1 MLSQFFKM
9 IYLSLLLG
17 LNKKNM
23 GTINLQ
29 NKSLRIMSTTMIIA
43 ASIVL
48 VTSITEFGNV
58 SDAFGQGSNSTSSL
72 PSLTPQQKAA
82 MCNPNNPKLNFV
94 NSTESKVCDIPPT
107 STNTTTKTTTPAANN
122 NTAPSTIGKQLGLLY
137 NQGYT
142 KGVADAK
149 SVQTTTSS
157 TGTTMKPDDVDCD
170 SSIDPQANNEDY
182 CSGYQ
187 HGYADTYNHEVNEG
201 K

>member
-1 MLSQFFKM
+1 
-9 IYLSLLLG
+9 
-17 LNKKNM
+17 
-23 GTINLQ
+23 
-29 NKSLRIMSTTMIIA
+29 
-43 ASIVL
+43 
-48 VTSITEFGNV
+48 
-58 SDAFGQGSNSTSSL
+58 
-72 PSLTPQQKAA
+72 

-94 NSTESKVCDIPPT
+94 NSTELKICGIPPT

-122 NTAPSTIGKQLGLLY
+122 NTAPPTTGKQLGLLY

-149 SVQTTTSS
+149 TVQITTSS
-157 TGTTMKPDDVDCD
+157 TGTMMKPDDVDCD
-170 SSIDPQANNEDY
+170 SSIDPQASNEDY

>member
-1 MLSQFFKM
+1 MT
-9 IYLSLLLG
+9 
-17 LNKKNM
+17 
-23 GTINLQ
+23 TINLQ
-29 NKSLRIMSTTMIIA
+29 NTSLAIMSTTIIIA

-58 SDAFGQGSNSTSSL
+58 SFAFGQGSNSTSSL

-82 MCNPNNPKLNFV
+82 MCNPNNPKLKFV
-94 NSTESKVCDIPPT
+94 NSTESKICGIPPT
-107 STNTTTKTTTPAANN
+107 STNTTTTTPAANN
-122 NTAPSTIGKQLGLLY
+122 NTTPPTTGKQLGLLY

-142 KGVADAK
+142 KGVADAR
-149 SVQTTTSS
+149 SVQITTSS
-157 TGTTMKPDDVDCD
+157 TDTMKPDDVDCD
-170 SSIDPQANNEDY
+170 SSIDPQASKEDY

>member
-1 MLSQFFKM
+1 
-9 IYLSLLLG
+9 
-17 LNKKNM
+17 M

-29 NKSLRIMSTTMIIA
+29 NKSLGIMSTTIIIA

-58 SDAFGQGSNSTSSL
+58 SVAFGQGSNSTSSL

-94 NSTESKVCDIPPT
+94 DSTESKVYGIPPT
-107 STNTTTKTTTPAANN
+107 STNTTKTTTPAANN
-122 NTAPSTIGKQLGLLY
+122 NTAPPTTGKQLGLLY

-149 SVQTTTSS
+149 SVQITTSM
-157 TGTTMKPDDVDCD
+157 MKSDDVDCD

-187 HGYADTYNHEVNEG
+187 HGFADTYNHEVSEG